1 MWGLW
6 GKGGASH
13 GWQICSLTWGSV
25 IWRKSL
31 CDCPRDIGKFLK
43 GPQSAVSAT
52 SSVFP
57 LNSHLDPQ
65 SVFWLLWP
73 TPVMGSFFS
82 PGCPLPHC
90 FSFYDSFRPLSF
102 VGSTYVPWKHKF
114 LCICGQ
120 YSFISGCHFI
130 VPSARDSL
138 VPASR
143 IYLCKADTSS
153 CDPQPIGDTTFL
165 QLFVI
170 CLR

>member
-1 MWGLW
+1 MVDKFAVWP
-6 GKGGASH
+6 GA
-13 GWQICSLTWGSV
+13 L

-31 CDCPRDIGKFLK
+31 CDCSRDIGRFLK

-57 LNSHLDPQ
+57 LNSCLDSR
-65 SVFWLLWP
+65 SVPWLLWP
-73 TPVMGSFFS
+73 TPALGSFFS
-82 PGCPLPHC
+82 PGCPHPCC

-102 VGSTYVPWKHKF
+102 VRSTYVPWKHKF

-120 YSFISGCHFI
+120 CSFISGCHFI
-130 VPSARDSL
+130 VPSARKSI
-138 VPASR
+138 VSASR
-143 IYLCKADTSS
+143 IYLCEADTSS
-153 CDPQPIGDTTFL
+153 SDPQPIGDTTFL